1 MGRKRTP
8 PDDRLL
14 PLLLNVA
21 TGHPDQLTPNQLF
34 TLVDRGW
41 IMFGVSPE
49 MRGGIMLSA
58 TVTRLGHR
66 EAALY
71 AKRLAPPPQ
80 GRDE

>member
-1 MGRKRTP
+1 MARKHTP

-21 TGHPDQLTPNQLF
+21 AGHADRLTPNQLF
-34 TLVDRGW
+34 MLVNRGW
-41 IMFGVSPE
+41 IMFSASPVL
-49 MRGGIMLSA
+49 RDGILLNA
-58 TVTRLGHR
+58 TVTRLGYR
-66 EAALY
+66 EAEC